1 VYNHSKTN
9 KTMQTKVIGKVIDY
23 QALKNTLVGGPRYE
37 LVIETIDGDILRGN
51 TRSNATI
58 GYSCLNKMGSN
69 FEWVYITKKNGSI
82 EFFLQ
87 KNIN

>member
-1 VYNHSKTN
+1 MATS
-9 KTMQTKVIGKVIDY
+9 KVIGKVVDY

-37 LVIETIDGDILRGN
+37 LVIETTEGEILRGK

-58 GYSCLNKMGSN
+58 GYSCLNKQGSY

-82 EFFLQ
+82 EFFMQ
-87 KNIN
+87 KNIK